1 MLAKLCF
8 SVENDTYTWILFAC
22 MYFTAFLLAVSQRVF
37 MYILTLHCIFIAH
50 IYSRILAFW
59 QMLSVIKTSCLV
71 LSCLISSYLIS
82 PYLISSHLISH
93 LISSH
98 LIFISSHL
106 ISPHLTSMKSWP
118 QYITNLMAMRLKI
131 YAKFRPSGISEY
143 NHRIC
148 PFLSYDL
155 GPSYPSLI
163 SHSFKAARLTSK
175 T

>member
-71 LSCLISSYLIS
+71 LSYLILSYLTL
-82 PYLISSHLISH
+82 PH

-98 LIFISSHL
+98 ISSHLISSHL
-106 ISPHLTSMKSWP
+106 ISPHLISMKSWP